1 MTDEQIMLEVKGGNL
16 DLASL
21 IYDRYS
27 KLIYNYFLRLSFNK
41 EISQDLMQ
49 TVFFRLIKY
58 RRSYK
63 PKNKFRSWIFRIAR
77 NVFADYLKSDEA
89 ARSNYIDLEEINA
102 SIDSEM
108 EDQYKAEKIRN
119 LQTALTMIPHGH
131 RDILILKGYQNLKN
145 QEIAELLNCSENT
158 VKGKVHRAVVSL
170 RKAFFTLE
178 KA

>member
-16 DLASL
+16 DLASQ

-27 KLIYNYFLRLSFNK
+27 KLIYNYFLRLSFNR

-77 NVFADYLKSDEA
+77 NVFADHLKSNEA
-89 ARSNYIDLEEINA
+89 ARYNSIDLEEINA
-102 SIDSEM
+102 SIESEM
-108 EDQYKAEKIRN
+108 DREKAEKIRT
-119 LQTALTMIPHGH
+119 LQTALAMIPHSH

-178 KA
+178 KE